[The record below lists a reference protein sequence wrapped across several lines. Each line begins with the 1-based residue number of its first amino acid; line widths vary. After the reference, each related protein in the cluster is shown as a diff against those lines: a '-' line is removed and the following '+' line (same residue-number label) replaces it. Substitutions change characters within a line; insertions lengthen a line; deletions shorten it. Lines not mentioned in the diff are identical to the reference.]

1 MQKLQALE
9 SNQHVE
15 APIGEEAPPP
25 PLLVMREEEKQVEMQ
40 PRGYSIKDDSDNI
53 GLVTIDKFWQLDSKV
68 PIATPQLK
76 DLCLSFALFK
86 LLRCRFA
93 RYKLTNAGSMGTLAF
108 FPELVPKGWRA

>member
-53 GLVTIDKFWQLDSKV
+53 GLVTIDKFCGVDLQDTSSLMLAPWGPSPFFRSLFLKV
-68 PIATPQLK
+68 GEHDRVFGLIA
-76 DLCLSFALFK
+76 DELSFVHDYYYSSL
-86 LLRCRFA
+86 
-93 RYKLTNAGSMGTLAF
+93 
-108 FPELVPKGWRA
+108 P